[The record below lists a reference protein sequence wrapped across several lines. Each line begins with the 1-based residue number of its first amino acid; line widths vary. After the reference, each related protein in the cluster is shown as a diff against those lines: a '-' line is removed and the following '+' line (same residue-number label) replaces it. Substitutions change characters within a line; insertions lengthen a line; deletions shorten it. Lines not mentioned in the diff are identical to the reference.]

1 MDSDQSVCDSSML
14 LQASLTME
22 DDIPTLWSADLR
34 EGLSMMDIQFSDI
47 PDSQIQLVYSL
58 YNTLS
63 QAANVYLCDDSI
75 LPLVLPT
82 EELKN
87 ELNKR
92 KVYFK
97 EDDSREVL
105 IHLLEMDIL
114 LRSSEVKGGYVDY
127 RIRRI
132 TPFDVFN
139 NVYGNYTGPMLS
151 KLLKEKGITP
161 PRRVK
166 DRVQLVVNRID
177 MAMRESFREAF
188 YKVTLEY
195 YKLCGGEKP
204 GNLNDMFH
212 FLLST
217 TDNSLQY

>member
-1 MDSDQSVCDSSML
+1 MIFQRYGVQILEKDCPWWIFNSVTFL
-14 LQASLTME
+14 IVKFSLF
-22 DDIPTLWSADLR
+22 TLFITPCHILISVILFYLWLR
-34 EGLSMMDIQFSDI
+34 I
-47 PDSQIQLVYSL
+47 
-58 YNTLS
+58 

-114 LRSSEVKGGYVDY
+114 LRSSGEFQLNYSFTEVKGGYVDY

-132 TPFDVFN
+132 TTFDVFN

-161 PRRVK
+161 PRWVVDTYIIDRRVK

-177 MAMRESFREAF
+177 MAMRESFR
-188 YKVTLEY
+188 VVSII
-195 YKLCGGEKP
+195 
-204 GNLNDMFH
+204 
-212 FLLST
+212 LSE
-217 TDNSLQY
+217 Q

>member
-1 MDSDQSVCDSSML
+1 MIFQRYGVQILEKDCPWWIFNSVTFL
-14 LQASLTME
+14 IVKFSLF
-22 DDIPTLWSADLR
+22 TLFITPCHILISVILFYLWLR
-34 EGLSMMDIQFSDI
+34 I
-47 PDSQIQLVYSL
+47 
-58 YNTLS
+58 

-114 LRSSEVKGGYVDY
+114 LRSSGEFQLNYSFTEVKGGYVDY

-139 NVYGNYTGPMLS
+139 NVYGKYTGPMLS

-161 PRRVK
+161 PRWVVDTYIIDRRVK

-177 MAMRESFREAF
+177 MAMRESFR
-188 YKVTLEY
+188 VVSII
-195 YKLCGGEKP
+195 
-204 GNLNDMFH
+204 
-212 FLLST
+212 LSE
-217 TDNSLQY
+217 Q